1 MSQEAA
7 NISYTLTADPITI
20 FSSAG
25 PKITVAPVS
34 EITDKK
40 QWRHIVLNFKT
51 QLHTKWKPTFSN
63 DNYNTYWKKDN
74 YFKIWRKWFK
84 KAKEQRRAR

>member
-40 QWRHIVLNFKT
+40 Q
-51 QLHTKWKPTFSN
+51 
-63 DNYNTYWKKDN
+63 
-74 YFKIWRKWFK
+74 
-84 KAKEQRRAR
+84 